1 MIKIQPFLFN
11 NEQSRT
17 MINWQLWNRIE
28 TGGVI
33 GSLIF
38 LVIFCFSILIMAV
51 NHYQTTQEEIIST
64 NKKINLL
71 TTQIDAVEVY
81 EKLNRQEVQKFN
93 TFKRKKWKL
102 PLTQDRLNQSLYA
115 LQKSANVEFLF
126 IHPKILGDTK
136 NITKADIS
144 LNIHVLRDQSF
155 INFLQK
161 LEADLPGIIKVK
173 KFELK
178 RTKEL
183 NKQLSQKVSEGEK
196 VSLFEG
202 TIDFELEYAQF
213 SNDFPKQ

>member
-1 MIKIQPFLFN
+1 MIKIPPFLFS
-11 NEQSRT
+11 NEQSPT

-38 LVIFCFSILIMAV
+38 LVIFCLSILIMAV
-51 NHYQTTQEEIIST
+51 NHYQTTQEEIILT
-64 NKKINLL
+64 NKKIHSL
-71 TTQIDAVEVY
+71 TAQIDAAEVY
-81 EKLNRQEVQKFN
+81 EKLSRQEVQKFN
-93 TFKRKKWKL
+93 TFKRKKWKI

-126 IHPKILGDTK
+126 IHSKISGDAN
-136 NITKADIS
+136 NITKANIS
-144 LNIHVLRDQSF
+144 LNVHVLRDQSF

-161 LEADLPGIIKVK
+161 LETDLPGIIKVK

-202 TIDFELEYAQF
+202 TIDFELEYAPF
-213 SNDFPKQ
+213 CNDVSKQ

>member
-1 MIKIQPFLFN
+1 MIKTPPFLFS

-38 LVIFCFSILIMAV
+38 LVMFCLSILIMAV
-51 NHYQTTQEEIIST
+51 NHYQTTQEEIILT
-64 NKKINLL
+64 NKKINSL
-71 TTQIDAVEVY
+71 TAQIDAAEVY
-81 EKLNRQEVQKFN
+81 EKLSRQEVQKFN
-93 TFKRKKWKL
+93 TFKRKKWKI

-126 IHPKILGDTK
+126 IHSKISGDTN
-136 NITKADIS
+136 NITKANIS
-144 LNIHVLRDQSF
+144 LNVHVLRDQSF

-161 LEADLPGIIKVK
+161 LETDLPGIIKVK

-202 TIDFELEYAQF
+202 TIDFELEYAPF
-213 SNDFPKQ
+213 YNDVSKQ

>member
-1 MIKIQPFLFN
+1 MIKIPPFLFS

-38 LVIFCFSILIMAV
+38 LVIFCLSILIMAV
-51 NHYQTTQEEIIST
+51 NHYQTTQEEIILT
-64 NKKINLL
+64 NKKINSL
-71 TTQIDAVEVY
+71 TAQIDAAEVY
-81 EKLNRQEVQKFN
+81 EKLSRQEVQKFN
-93 TFKRKKWKL
+93 TFKRKKWKI

-126 IHPKILGDTK
+126 IHSKISGDTN
-136 NITKADIS
+136 NITKANIS
-144 LNIHVLRDQSF
+144 LNVHVLRDQSF

-161 LEADLPGIIKVK
+161 LETDLPGIIKVK

-202 TIDFELEYAQF
+202 TIDFELEYAPF
-213 SNDFPKQ
+213 YNDVSKQ

>member
-1 MIKIQPFLFN
+1 
-11 NEQSRT
+11 
-17 MINWQLWNRIE
+17 MINRQLWNRIE

-38 LVIFCFSILIMAV
+38 LVMFCLSILIMAV
-51 NHYQTTQEEIIST
+51 NHYQTTQEEIILT
-64 NKKINLL
+64 NKKIKSL
-71 TTQIDAVEVY
+71 TAQIDAAEVY
-81 EKLNRQEVQKFN
+81 EKLSRQEVQKFN
-93 TFKRKKWKL
+93 TFKRKKWKI

-126 IHPKILGDTK
+126 IHSKISGDTN
-136 NITKADIS
+136 NITKANIS
-144 LNIHVLRDQSF
+144 LNVHVLRDQSF

-161 LEADLPGIIKVK
+161 LETDLPGIIKVK

-183 NKQLSQKVSEGEK
+183 NRQLSQKVSEGEK

-202 TIDFELEYAQF
+202 TIDFELEYAPF
-213 SNDFPKQ
+213 CNDLSKQ

>member
-1 MIKIQPFLFN
+1 MIKIPPFLFS
-11 NEQSRT
+11 NEQSPT
-17 MINWQLWNRIE
+17 MINRQLWNRIE

-38 LVIFCFSILIMAV
+38 LVMFCLSILIMAV
-51 NHYQTTQEEIIST
+51 NHYQTTQEEIILT
-64 NKKINLL
+64 NKKIKSLIA
-71 TTQIDAVEVY
+71 QIDAAEVY
-81 EKLNRQEVQKFN
+81 EKLSRQEVQKFN
-93 TFKRKKWKL
+93 TFKRKKWKI

-126 IHPKILGDTK
+126 IHSKISGDTN
-136 NITKADIS
+136 NITKANIS
-144 LNIHVLRDQSF
+144 LNVHVLRDQSF

-161 LEADLPGIIKVK
+161 LETDLPGIIKVK

-183 NKQLSQKVSEGEK
+183 NRQLSQKVSEGEK

-202 TIDFELEYAQF
+202 TIDFELEYAPF
-213 SNDFPKQ
+213 CNDLSKQ

>member
-1 MIKIQPFLFN
+1 MIKIPPFLFS

-38 LVIFCFSILIMAV
+38 LVMFCLSILIMAV
-51 NHYQTTQEEIIST
+51 NHYQTTQEEIILT
-64 NKKINLL
+64 NKKIRSL
-71 TTQIDAVEVY
+71 TAQIDAAEVY
-81 EKLNRQEVQKFN
+81 EKLSRQEVQKFN
-93 TFKRKKWKL
+93 TFKRKKWKI

-126 IHPKILGDTK
+126 IHSKISGDTN
-136 NITKADIS
+136 NITKANIS
-144 LNIHVLRDQSF
+144 LNVHVLRDQSF

-161 LEADLPGIIKVK
+161 IETDLPGIIKVK

-202 TIDFELEYAQF
+202 TIDFELEYAPF
-213 SNDFPKQ
+213 CNDLSKQ

>member
-1 MIKIQPFLFN
+1 MIKISPFLFS
-11 NEQSRT
+11 NEQSPT
-17 MINWQLWNRIE
+17 MINRQLWNRIE

-38 LVIFCFSILIMAV
+38 LVMFCLSILIMAV
-51 NHYQTTQEEIIST
+51 NHYQTTQEEIILT
-64 NKKINLL
+64 NKKIKSL
-71 TTQIDAVEVY
+71 TAQIDAAEVY
-81 EKLNRQEVQKFN
+81 EKLSRQEVQKFN
-93 TFKRKKWKL
+93 TFKRKKWKI

-126 IHPKILGDTK
+126 IHSKISGDTN
-136 NITKADIS
+136 NITKANIS
-144 LNIHVLRDQSF
+144 LNVHVLRDQSF

-161 LEADLPGIIKVK
+161 LETDLPGIIKVK

-183 NKQLSQKVSEGEK
+183 NRQLSQKVSEGEK

-202 TIDFELEYAQF
+202 TIDFELEYAPF
-213 SNDFPKQ
+213 CNDLSKQ

>member
-1 MIKIQPFLFN
+1 MIKIPPFLFS

-28 TGGVI
+28 TAGVI

-38 LVIFCFSILIMAV
+38 LVIFCLSILIMAV
-51 NHYQTTQEEIIST
+51 NHYQTTQEEIILT
-64 NKKINLL
+64 NKKIHSL
-71 TTQIDAVEVY
+71 TAQIDAAEVY
-81 EKLNRQEVQKFN
+81 EKLSRQEVQKFN
-93 TFKRKKWKL
+93 TFKRKKWKI

-126 IHPKILGDTK
+126 IHSKISGDTN
-136 NITKADIS
+136 NITKANIS
-144 LNIHVLRDQSF
+144 LNVHVLRDQSF

-161 LEADLPGIIKVK
+161 LETDLPGIIKVK

-183 NKQLSQKVSEGEK
+183 NRELSQKVSEGEK

-202 TIDFELEYAQF
+202 TVDFELEYAPF
-213 SNDFPKQ
+213 CNDLSKQ